1 MANNKHKNKLLFLD
15 LPAYKRI
22 VLIATVVA
30 IIVPGVI
37 EVLFGDSLR
46 VFFVGIAPSFLP
58 PEAFL
63 DAFWVMTGIVI
74 ILAITLKWMGRPLQ
88 DVAEMEQEIVSE
100 LTETTAENKLR
111 REKLLHYFDTQ
122 MNLNRLT
129 HAHLDNVV
137 NHTDSA
143 AKQIISQTQDI
154 DSSLTNMHET
164 LSALRRESDTLAEQS
179 GATITANEQTIV
191 GLRNYIDR
199 RLVEVEKDYKIVMNL
214 AEKARS
220 MTQHVELLKEISDQT
235 NLLALNA
242 AIEAARAAEHGRG
255 FAIVADEVR
264 KLSSQSEQ
272 AATKIGKAMLQM
284 AVDIEIQFSNKLN
297 QQTNK
302 EESAMLLNLEGQL
315 LKLGNSYKQLDA
327 LNNQT
332 LDRVRE
338 NSQVVSGQVI
348 ELLAG
353 VQFQDIMRQ
362 QIDLV
367 VRTLNETNKYIEH
380 LKFCVTQ
387 STRCA
392 PDCASPES
400 DAPRFN
406 VDDIMK
412 YYVMEKQR
420 DAHNNVVKQ
429 IKTGKKTAVKKGGK
443 DNAEGDVTFF

>member
-242 AIEAARAAEHGRG
+242 AIEAARAGEHGRG

>member
-1 MANNKHKNKLLFLD
+1 MAENKPKNKLLFLD
-15 LPAYKRI
+15 LPTYKRI
-22 VLIATVVA
+22 VLIATVIA
-30 IIVPGVI
+30 LIVPGVI
-37 EVLFGDSLR
+37 EVLFGEAIR
-46 VFFVGIAPSFLP
+46 GFFVGITPSFLP

-63 DAFWVMTGIVI
+63 DAFWVVTGVVI

-88 DVAEMEQEIVSE
+88 EVAEMEKEIVSE
-100 LTETTAENKLR
+100 LTETNAENRLR

-137 NHTDSA
+137 SHTDSA
-143 AKQIISQTQDI
+143 ARQIISQTQDI

-164 LSALRRESDTLAEQS
+164 LTALRKESDTLAELS

-199 RLVEVEKDYKIVMNL
+199 RLVEVEKDYKIVMDL

-242 AIEAARAAEHGRG
+242 AIEAARAGEHGRG

-284 AVDIEIQFSNKLN
+284 ANDIEVQFSNKLN

-302 EESAMLLNLEGQL
+302 EESSMLLSLEGQL
-315 LKLGNSYKQLDA
+315 SKLGNSYKQLDA

-380 LKFCVTQ
+380 LKFCVNQ
-387 STRCA
+387 SVRCT
-392 PDCASPES
+392 PDCVSPDS

-429 IKTGKKTAVKKGGK
+429 IKTGKKAAIKKTGK
-443 DNAEGDVTFF
+443 DGSEGDVTFF